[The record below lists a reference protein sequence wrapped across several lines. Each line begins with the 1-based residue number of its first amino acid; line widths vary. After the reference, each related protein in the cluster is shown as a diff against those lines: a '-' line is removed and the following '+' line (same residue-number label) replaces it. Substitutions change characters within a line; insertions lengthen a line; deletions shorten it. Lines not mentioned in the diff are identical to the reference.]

1 MDVEDIQLLD
11 RVSGINEEANCVHE
25 LYQNGHPTGGAGSV
39 WEDLV
44 TSPERASIQREL
56 KAAILKSEACFP
68 SP

>member
-1 MDVEDIQLLD
+1 MDVQEIQLLD
-11 RVSGINEEANCVHE
+11 RVSCINEEADCVHE

-44 TSPERASIQREL
+44 ASPERASIQREL
-56 KAAILKSEACFP
+56 KVAILESEAYFP